1 MPPAPDPVD
10 DLRDRLR
17 ATREAAE
24 RLARDVPPQG
34 WASPKDRE
42 ATASEIQAL
51 VALLQSLR
59 DVVPEELW
67 EQVREVVRQLL
78 LLVRAILD
86 LVVERLD
93 EGPRPAEAAARR
105 GPPVQDIPIA

>member
-1 MPPAPDPVD
+1 MPPAPDPLD

-34 WASPKDRE
+34 WASPQDRD

-51 VALLQSLR
+51 VRLLQSRR
-59 DVVPEELW
+59 DVMREELW
-67 EQVREVVRQLL
+67 ERARGGARQLL
-78 LLVRAILD
+78 LLLRPILD
-86 LVVERLD
+86 FVVERLD
-93 EGPRPAEAAARR
+93 AGAAPAAPGASRR
-105 GPPVQDIPIA
+105 